1 MITSEDIIDHIGK
14 MQAVSVEHLNKV
26 SCMPEP
32 KEQLNWAR
40 RFFRVKQCFSNA
52 LQMSIVTECDL
63 VVGYVFLP
71 EFGICIEHAWNA
83 HLFGNHF
90 DLTAQLFWNA
100 ERSAEYFQLLRLSSE
115 ESLVFYQERKGVDH
129 MALRRM
135 PKYQHLFK
143 INMI

>member
-32 KEQLNWAR
+32 EEQLNWAK

-63 VVGYVFLP
+63 VVGHVFL
-71 EFGICIEHAWNA
+71 
-83 HLFGNHF
+83 
-90 DLTAQLFWNA
+90 
-100 ERSAEYFQLLRLSSE
+100 RE
-115 ESLVFYQERKGVDH
+115 ESLVFYQERKGVDY